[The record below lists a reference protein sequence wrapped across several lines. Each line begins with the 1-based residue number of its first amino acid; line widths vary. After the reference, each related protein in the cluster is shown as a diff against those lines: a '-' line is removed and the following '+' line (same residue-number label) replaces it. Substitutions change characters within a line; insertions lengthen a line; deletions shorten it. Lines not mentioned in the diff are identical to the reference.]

1 MTTLVPLVARLL
13 LIVVF
18 VPAAISKATSWDAN
32 ASYMAS
38 RGIPLV
44 PIALALSLAI
54 EAAGSMCLVLG
65 WRAREAAAVM
75 AVYLV
80 PVTLYCHDFFGTQ
93 FNKNLGIIGGLMMIA
108 AYGPGR
114 WALSPRVI
122 S

>member
-1 MTTLVPLVARLL
+1 MTTIVPLVARLL
-13 LIVVF
+13 LVVIF
-18 VPAAISKATSWDAN
+18 VPAAYSKATAWDGN

-44 PIALALSLAI
+44 SVALALSLVI
-54 EAAGSMCLVLG
+54 EAVGSVCLVLG

-75 AVYLV
+75 AIYLV
-80 PVTLYCHDFFGTQ
+80 PVTLYCHERFGTQ

-114 WALSPRVI
+114 WALSRAR
-122 S
+122 

>member
-1 MTTLVPLVARLL
+1 MTTVVPLLARLL
-13 LIVVF
+13 LTVIF
-18 VPAAISKATSWDAN
+18 VPAAISKATSWDGN

-44 PIALALSLAI
+44 PVALALSLVI
-54 EAAGSMCLVLG
+54 EAAGSVCLVLG
-65 WRAREAAAVM
+65 WRAREAAAMM

-80 PVTLYCHDFFGTQ
+80 PVTLYCHDFMSTQ

-114 WALSPRVI
+114 LTLGRPRG
-122 S
+122 